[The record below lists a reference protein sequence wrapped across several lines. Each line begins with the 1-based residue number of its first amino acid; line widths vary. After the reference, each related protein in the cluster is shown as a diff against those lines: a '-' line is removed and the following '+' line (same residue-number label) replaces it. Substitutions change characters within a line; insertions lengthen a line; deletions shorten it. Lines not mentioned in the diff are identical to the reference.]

1 MSSTIPSVSAAAS
14 GAFAFSGERGALAGL
29 VFRNFLLTIVTLGIY
44 HFWARTYVRAFFWRH
59 LSLVGERF
67 DYIGRGL
74 ELLYGA
80 IIGLILVA
88 FIFAGQNLWGL
99 WTASQDFSPALQFV
113 LGSLS
118 TAVLFAFFAFGRLL
132 SWRYL
137 MTRTLWRSVRFHM
150 GEKISHLLPRY
161 IAISLVL
168 LLANVA
174 TLMLT
179 YPYWRAWKVGFLIN
193 HSFFGS
199 MKAQFTGRPDD
210 LLRQWLPVWLCMI
223 ATPIWIVFV
232 LLSMSSVLG
241 GESNISDMADFR
253 SFNWSAHSSSLIIA
267 GGGAFGLLMMAAYF
281 FAKYKGAE
289 MIFFLNHISSGNGG
303 SGDVHLTC
311 DFPRQDFAL
320 RLFRNI
326 ALVVAG
332 CSLFAFTG
340 VFFPLV
346 FIVFPILWKVFVVLP
361 VFSYVSDHLHVENY
375 QALDESLASGDLS
388 SFVGEGIAS
397 NLDADFG
404 F

>member
-99 WTASQDFSPALQFV
+99 WTASQDFSPALQFL

-210 LLRQWLPVWLCMI
+210 LLGQWLPVWLCMI
-223 ATPIWIVFV
+223 VAPIWIVAV
-232 LLSMSSVLG
+232 LFAMSSASG
-241 GESNISDMADFR
+241 GDFTISDMANFR
-253 SFNWSAHSSSLIIA
+253 SFNWGANASTLTIA
-267 GGGAFGLLMMAAYF
+267 GGGAFGFLMLAAYF

-289 MIFFLNHISSGNGG
+289 MIFFLNHISS
-303 SGDVHLTC
+303 SDVFLTC

-326 ALVVAG
+326 ALVIAG

-340 VFFPLV
+340 ILFPLV

-361 VFSYVSDHLHVENY
+361 VFSYVSDHLRVENY

>member
-29 VFRNFLLTIVTLGIY
+29 VFRNFLLTVVTLGIY

-67 DYIGRGL
+67 DYIGRGS

-99 WTASQDFSPALQFV
+99 WTASQDFSPALQFL

-150 GEKISHLLPRY
+150 GERISHLLPRY

-210 LLRQWLPVWLCMI
+210 LLGQWLPVWLCMI
-223 ATPIWIVFV
+223 VAPIWIVAV
-232 LLSMSSVLG
+232 LFAMSSASG
-241 GESNISDMADFR
+241 GDFTISDMANFR
-253 SFNWSAHSSSLIIA
+253 SFNWGANVSALTIA
-267 GGGAFGLLMMAAYF
+267 GGGAFGFLMLAAYF

-289 MIFFLNHISSGNGG
+289 MIFFLNHISS
-303 SGDVHLTC
+303 SDVCLTC

>member
-29 VFRNFLLTIVTLGIY
+29 VLRNFLLTIVTLGIY

-67 DYIGRGL
+67 DYIGRGS

-150 GEKISHLLPRY
+150 GEQISHLLPRY

-210 LLRQWLPVWLCMI
+210 LLGQWLPVWLCMI
-223 ATPIWIVFV
+223 VAPIWIVVV
-232 LLSMSSVLG
+232 LFAMSSASG
-241 GESNISDMADFR
+241 GDFTISDMANFR
-253 SFNWSAHSSSLIIA
+253 SFNWGANVSALTIA
-267 GGGAFGLLMMAAYF
+267 GGGAFGLLMLAAYF

-289 MIFFLNHISSGNGG
+289 MIFFLNHISS
-303 SGDVHLTC
+303 SDVCLTC

-340 VFFPLV
+340 ILFPLV

-361 VFSYVSDHLHVENY
+361 VFSYVSDHLRVENY

>member
-67 DYIGRGL
+67 DYIGRGS
-74 ELLYGA
+74 ELLLGA

-150 GEKISHLLPRY
+150 GERISHLLPRY

-210 LLRQWLPVWLCMI
+210 LLGQWLPVWLCMI
-223 ATPIWIVFV
+223 VAPIWIVVV
-232 LLSMSSVLG
+232 LFAMSSASG
-241 GESNISDMADFR
+241 GDFTISDMANFR
-253 SFNWSAHSSSLIIA
+253 SFNWGANVSALTIA
-267 GGGAFGLLMMAAYF
+267 GGGAFGFLMLAAYF

-289 MIFFLNHISSGNGG
+289 MIFFLNHVSSG
-303 SGDVHLTC
+303 DIHLTC

-340 VFFPLV
+340 ILFPLV

>member
-14 GAFAFSGERGALAGL
+14 GVFAFSGERGALAGL

-67 DYIGRGL
+67 DYIGRGS

-150 GEKISHLLPRY
+150 GEQISHLLPRY

-210 LLRQWLPVWLCMI
+210 LLGQWLPVWLCMI
-223 ATPIWIVFV
+223 VAPIWIVVV
-232 LLSMSSVLG
+232 LFAMSSASG
-241 GESNISDMADFR
+241 GDFTISDMADFR
-253 SFNWSAHSSSLIIA
+253 SFNWGANVSALTIA
-267 GGGAFGLLMMAAYF
+267 GGGAFGFLMLAAYF

-289 MIFFLNHISSGNGG
+289 MIFFLNHIS

-332 CSLFAFTG
+332 CSLFVFTG
-340 VFFPLV
+340 VLFPLV
-346 FIVFPILWKVFVVLP
+346 LIVFPILWKVFVVLP
-361 VFSYVSDHLHVENY
+361 VFSYVSDHLRVENY